1 MTNDINRNQNIE
13 RSINMIAAF
22 RQKYSEVKR
31 LGFIQVLM
39 SVWIPIFLALL
50 ALALK
55 SQIITGMLGISH
67 RDISVYVSIYCVF
80 IALADLFLFN
90 RLIDSGK
97 ELAAKIQEQFDTSV
111 FGMPWN
117 TTLAGIKPDDEIINS
132 LKNKFYRVNSNKREH
147 LTNWYNPKVADVD
160 KNKGVL
166 LCQRMNLYWDKA
178 IRETVNERT
187 LISLVCWCT
196 FVLVVALIQD
206 LSLQTFLLTAVCP
219 LIPILIYSLKLITDN
234 RKSITTLTRLKEVLE
249 STWMDATNRHLT
261 LAKLREVQNEIYQ
274 HRKTNRPIS
283 DRFYWKRKDDFE
295 NDAQYSIEQMIDEI
309 EGHQTA

>member
-1 MTNDINRNQNIE
+1 MANNINEKQNQEI
-13 RSINMIAAF
+13 SINMIAAF
-22 RQKYSEVKR
+22 RQKYSQIKR
-31 LGFIQVLM
+31 LGLIQLLT
-39 SVWIPIFLALL
+39 SVWIPILLVLL

-55 SQIITGMLGISH
+55 SQLITGALGISH
-67 RDISVYVSIYCVF
+67 RDISEHVSLYCVF
-80 IALADLFLFN
+80 IALVDLFLFN

-97 ELAAKIQEQFDTSV
+97 ELAAKIQERFDTHV

-117 TTLAGIKPDDEIINS
+117 KTLAGAKPDAEVINS

-147 LTNWYNPKVADVD
+147 LTNWYNPKVAVVD
-160 KNKGVL
+160 HNKGVL

-187 LISLVCWCT
+187 LIALAFWCT
-196 FVLVVALIQD
+196 SILVVALIQD
-206 LSLQTFLLTAVCP
+206 VSLQTFLLTVVCP
-219 LIPILIYSLKLITDN
+219 LLPILIYSLKLISDN

-249 STWMDATNRHLT
+249 STWMDATNQHLT
-261 LAKLREVQNEIYQ
+261 LANLRDVQNEIFQ

-295 NDAQYSIEQMIDEI
+295 SDAQYSIEQMIDHMERL
-309 EGHQTA
+309 